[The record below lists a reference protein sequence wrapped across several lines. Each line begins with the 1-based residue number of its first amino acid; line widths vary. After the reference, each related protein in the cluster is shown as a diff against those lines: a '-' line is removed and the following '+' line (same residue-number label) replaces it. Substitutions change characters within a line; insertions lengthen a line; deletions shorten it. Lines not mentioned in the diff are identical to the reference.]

1 MSIDSDTNTDR
12 RRLKRRLFFW
22 RLVAILAIIITGG
35 VLFSEFGD
43 LSDED
48 HIARLDVTNVIVEDE
63 RRQTA
68 IEGLLKNDAVKA
80 VVVYI
85 NSPGGSTYGS
95 ERLYKALRRVAEKKP
110 VVAVIGTIG
119 ASGGYLTA
127 LAGDRIF
134 AGESSITGS
143 IGVIVQLTEFSSL
156 MEKVGITASSI
167 TSGVLKGEPSPFK
180 PITAAGR
187 KNLQDM
193 VTQTHNWF
201 VNLVA
206 ARRPISHDEA
216 AVLANGGVL
225 IGLSALEVGL
235 VDELGGLL
243 EARAW
248 LESSGE
254 IPRDLPLVTVN
265 YSEPKGLLEQ
275 LLQASLGKSVITER
289 LTLDGL
295 VSLWHPN

>member
-1 MSIDSDTNTDR
+1 MSIDTDPIIDR

-22 RLVAILAIIITGG
+22 RLLAIIAIIVAGF

-48 HIARLDVTNVIVEDE
+48 HIARLDVSNVIVEDE
-63 RRQTA
+63 RRQIA
-68 IEGLLKNDAVKA
+68 IESLLKNDATKA
-80 VVVYI
+80 VIVYI

-95 ERLYKALRRVAEKKP
+95 ERLYKSLRRVAEKKP

-143 IGVIVQLTEFSSL
+143 IGVIVQLTEFSAL
-156 MEKVGITASSI
+156 MEKVGVTASSI
-167 TSGVLKGEPSPFK
+167 TSGELKGEPSPFK
-180 PITAAGR
+180 PVSAAGR

-193 VTQTHNWF
+193 VTETHNWF

-206 ARRPISHDEA
+206 ERRPISHDEA
-216 AVLANGGVL
+216 ATLANGGVL
-225 IGLSALEVGL
+225 IGLSAVKVGL

-248 LESSGE
+248 LESERE
-254 IPRDLPLVTVN
+254 IPGSLPLVTVN
-265 YSEPKGLLEQ
+265 YSESKGLLAY
-275 LLQASLGKSVITER
+275 LLQESLGKSVISER

-295 VSLWHPN
+295 ISLWHPN

>member
-1 MSIDSDTNTDR
+1 MSVDTDAIIDR

-22 RLVAILAIIITGG
+22 RAATVLVAVVALSILFAK
-35 VLFSEFGD
+35 FGP
-43 LSDED
+43 SNEQE
-48 HIARLDVTNVIVEDE
+48 HVARLNIDNVIVENE
-63 RRQTA
+63 RRQIT
-68 IEGLLKNDAVKA
+68 INKILKNDQAKA
-80 VVVYI
+80 LIVYI

-95 ERLYKALRRVAEKKP
+95 ERLFKALRRVAEKKP

-143 IGVIVQLTEFSSL
+143 IGVIVQLTEFSTL
-156 MEKVGITASSI
+156 METLGVKAEAI
-167 TSGVLKGEPSPFK
+167 TSGKLKGEPSPFK
-180 PITAAGR
+180 PLSAGGR
-187 KNLQDM
+187 QNLQDM
-193 VTQTHNWF
+193 VSQTHEWF
-201 VNLVA
+201 VDLVA
-206 ARRPISHDEA
+206 DRRPLSRKEA
-216 AVLANGGVL
+216 AVIADGRVL
-225 IGLSALEVGL
+225 IGKSALGAGL

-248 LESSGE
+248 LESNQQ
-254 IPRDLPLVTVN
+254 IPASLPLITAD
-265 YSEPKGLLEQ
+265 YSTPKGLLRDI
-275 LLQASLGKSVITER
+275 LQGMLGKSVISER

>member
-1 MSIDSDTNTDR
+1 MSIDTDTMIDR

-22 RLVAILAIIITGG
+22 RLVALIAVIVAG
-35 VLFSEFGD
+35 VLVFSDFGEP
-43 LSDED
+43 SDED
-48 HIARLDVTNVIVEDE
+48 HIARLDVANVIVENE
-63 RRQTA
+63 LRQTA
-68 IEGLLKNDAVKA
+68 IEGLLKNDNVKA
-80 VVVYI
+80 VIVYI

-95 ERLYKALRRVAEKKP
+95 ERLYKSLRRVAAKKP

-119 ASGGYLTA
+119 ASGGYLPA

-156 MEKVGITASSI
+156 LDKIGVTASAI
-167 TSGVLKGEPSPFK
+167 TSGELKGEPSPFK
-180 PITAAGR
+180 PITDAGR

-193 VTQTHNWF
+193 VTQTHDWF

-206 ARRPISHDEA
+206 ERRPISHDEA
-216 AVLANGGVL
+216 AALANGGVL
-225 IGLSALEVGL
+225 IGLSAVKVGL

-243 EARAW
+243 EARTW
-248 LESSGE
+248 LESERE
-254 IPRDLPLVTVN
+254 IPSSLPLITVN
-265 YSEPKGLLEQ
+265 YSEPKGLLEH
-275 LLQASLGKSVITER
+275 LFQASLGKSVISER

-295 VSLWHPN
+295 VSLWHLN